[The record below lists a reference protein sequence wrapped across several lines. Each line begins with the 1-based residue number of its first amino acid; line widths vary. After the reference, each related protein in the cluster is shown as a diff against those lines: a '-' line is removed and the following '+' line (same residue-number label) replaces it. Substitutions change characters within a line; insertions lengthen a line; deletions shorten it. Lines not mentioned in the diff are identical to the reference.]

1 MVVKLRNT
9 SNFSPKKRKKRNTS
23 NYFDSKIK
31 NFFFEVSCKYIYIY
45 IYEYDLPL
53 VLF

>member
-9 SNFSPKKRKKRNTS
+9 SNFSPKKRKKEILVITS
-23 NYFDSKIK
+23 ILKLK
-31 NFFFEVSCKYIYIY
+31 TFFLRSHANIYIY

>member
-31 NFFFEVSCKYIYIY
+31 FFFFGGLMQYIYIY
-45 IYEYDLPL
+45 IYMSMTYL
-53 VLF
+53 